1 MGVPVSAKNIFPS
14 NIQGLPTWFEIRA
27 NGEGHTGRSPRVD
40 IVVAMN
46 AQTMGDDIASLA
58 SDGWF
63 LYDSTWPLPPELHR
77 DDVNYLPVPLTA
89 LSVEAFPDPK
99 VRILMKNVTYVGAL
113 AALLNIDLVIVKQL
127 LQETYAKKKHLS
139 EANMNAVQLAA
150 NAVRANFDCPLPA
163 HLEKRDRPESKIL
176 LEGNSA
182 CALGALYA
190 GATVA
195 AWYPITPAT
204 SLTDAFRRFCER
216 YRKDPE
222 TGTYDACVVQAEDE
236 MAAAGVVLGAG
247 WSGARAFTPTSGP
260 GISLMGEFIG
270 FGYQAEIPFV
280 VYDVQRVGPSTG
292 LPTRTQQGDI
302 TTCVYA
308 SHGDTKHIV
317 LMPSDPEECFYLSIA
332 AFDLADRYQT
342 PVIVLSDLNIGMNE
356 WISRRLEWDDSYRPD
371 RGKLLSAEQ
380 LEQMEHF
387 YRYLDSD
394 DDGICYRTRPGD
406 HPTGGYFTRGTG
418 HNPYGA
424 YSEKEDDYVE
434 NAERIARKVASAAD
448 AVPQPVLLPAGE
460 RDPRVLEAGEGYAAT
475 DERRAAGN
483 GGGRSTPYG
492 VISVGSCDLGVREGL
507 EWLAED
513 GIHLDYLRV
522 RAFPFPKSVEQFCD
536 AHEQVWVIEQ
546 NRDGQLRSLIILET
560 AVTKAKL
567 RSVRRYGG
575 TPIDAATVA
584 DRIADDIYA
593 IKRGDTGNG
602 FYH

>member
-27 NGEGHTGRSPRVD
+27 NGDGHTGRSPRVD

-46 AQTMGDDIASLA
+46 AQTMRDDLASLA
-58 SDGWF
+58 SGGWF
-63 LYDSTWPLPPELHR
+63 LYDSTWPLPDDMQR
-77 DDVNYLPVPLTA
+77 DDVNYLPVPLTG

-99 VRILMKNVTYVGAL
+99 VRILMKNITYVGAL
-113 AALLNIDLVIVKQL
+113 AAFLGIDLVIVKQL
-127 LQETYAKKKHLS
+127 LQETYAKKQDLS
-139 EANMNAVQLAA
+139 QANMNAVQLAA

-163 HLEKRDRPESKIL
+163 HLERREQPETEIL
-176 LEGNSA
+176 LEGNTA
-182 CALGALYA
+182 CALGAMYA

-204 SLTDAFRRFCER
+204 SLTDAFRRLCSR

-222 TGTYDACVVQAEDE
+222 TGKYDVCVVQAEDE
-236 MAAAGVVLGAG
+236 MAAAGVALGAG

-260 GISLMGEFIG
+260 GISLMSEFIG

-302 TTCVYA
+302 MTCVYA

-317 LMPSDPEECFYLSIA
+317 LMPADPEECFYLSVA
-332 AFDLADRYQT
+332 AFDLADRFQT

-371 RGKLLSAEQ
+371 RGKLLSGEE

-394 DDGICYRTRPGD
+394 GDGICYRTRPGD

-434 NAERIARKVASAAD
+434 NAERIAGKIASAAD

-460 RDPRVLEAGEGYAAT
+460 REPRVLEAGEGYAAS
-475 DERRAAGN
+475 DDRRTAGN

-492 VISVGSCDLGVREGL
+492 VISVGSCDPGVREGL
-507 EWLAED
+507 EWLAGD

-522 RAFPFPKSVEQFCD
+522 RAFPFPASVEEFCD
-536 AHEQVWVIEQ
+536 AHEYVWVVEQ
-546 NRDGQLRSLIILET
+546 NRDGQLRSLIVLET

-567 RSVRRYGG
+567 RSVRSYGG

-584 DRIADDIYA
+584 DRIADDIES
-593 IKRGDTGNG
+593 IRKGDTGNG
-602 FYH
+602 VYH

>member
-14 NIQGLPTWFEIRA
+14 NIQGLPTWFEIRV
-27 NGEGHTGRSPRVD
+27 NGDGHTGRSPRVD
-40 IVVAMN
+40 LVVAMN
-46 AQTMGDDIASLA
+46 AQTMADDLASLA
-58 SDGWF
+58 SGGWF
-63 LYDSTWPLPPELHR
+63 LYDSTWPLPPDLHR
-77 DDVNYLPVPLTA
+77 DDVHYLPVPLTA

-99 VRILMKNVTYVGAL
+99 VRILMKNITYVGAL
-113 AALLNIDLVIVKQL
+113 AAFLNIDLVIVKQL
-127 LQETYAKKKHLS
+127 LHETYAKKQHLS
-139 EANMNAVQLAA
+139 QANMNAVQLAA
-150 NAVRANFDCPLPA
+150 NAVRGDFDCPLPA
-163 HLEKRDRPESKIL
+163 RLEQRERPETGIL
-176 LEGNSA
+176 LEGNTA

-204 SLTDAFRRFCER
+204 SLTDAFRRLCER

-222 TGTYDACVVQAEDE
+222 TGAYDVCVVQAEDE
-236 MAAAGVVLGAG
+236 MAAAGVALGAG

-260 GISLMGEFIG
+260 GISLMSEFIG

-280 VYDVQRVGPSTG
+280 VFDVQRVGPSTG

-302 TTCVYA
+302 MTCVYA

-317 LMPSDPEECFYLSIA
+317 LMPSDPEECFYHSVA

-356 WISRRLEWDDSYRPD
+356 WASRRLEWDDSYRPD
-371 RGKLLSAEQ
+371 RGKVLSADQ
-380 LEQMEHF
+380 LEKVERF

-394 DDGICYRTRPGD
+394 GDGICYRTRPGD

-434 NAERIARKVASAAD
+434 NAERISRKVASAAD

-460 RDPRVLEAGEGYAAT
+460 REPRVLAAGADYTAALGQRT
-475 DERRAAGN
+475 AGN
-483 GGGRSTPYG
+483 GGGRSTPFG
-492 VISVGSCDLGVREGL
+492 VISVGSCDLGVREAL
-507 EWLAED
+507 EWLARD
-513 GIHLDYLRV
+513 GIYLDYLRV

-536 AHEQVWVIEQ
+536 AHECVWVVEQ
-546 NRDGQLRSLIILET
+546 NRDGQLRALIVLET
-560 AVTKAKL
+560 AVAKAKL
-567 RSVRRYGG
+567 RSLRRYGG
-575 TPIDAATVA
+575 TPIDAAS
-584 DRIADDIYA
+584 IADQIADEIDA
-593 IKRGDTGNG
+593 IEKGGTGNG
-602 FYH
+602 IYH